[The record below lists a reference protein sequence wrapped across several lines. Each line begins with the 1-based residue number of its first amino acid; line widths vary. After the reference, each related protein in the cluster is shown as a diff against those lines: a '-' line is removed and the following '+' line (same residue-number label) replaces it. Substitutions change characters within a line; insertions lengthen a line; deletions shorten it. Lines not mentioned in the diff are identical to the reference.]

1 MATGNFRLNRCW
13 QERARLTGPL
23 ALLLVCLASTAFR
36 AQSEPTQTV
45 VERMHAYLDAYEPK
59 LSELVADEAFVQR
72 LRPPGE
78 GVNGESVGPRYASSR
93 RLESDIG
100 FLRLPGRLGWLAQRS
115 VRAID
120 GVSIATAEQRLDQV
134 YASSRGD
141 LLSRARGIAEGNA
154 RHNLGHPRSIN
165 VPTLP
170 LELLGRQHA
179 AAFDVRL
186 EGRERVLG
194 RDSVRV
200 LFRERAPGRIVAYDE
215 RRAMRAD
222 LRAWIAA
229 ADGAV
234 LRAIVELDAP
244 GWGGGH
250 SIRTDFAPDPQLGIL
265 VPVRLEERWDV
276 PRRGVG
282 VATYSNYRKFQTAG
296 RILPPGR

>member
-1 MATGNFRLNRCW
+1 M
-13 QERARLTGPL
+13 
-23 ALLLVCLASTAFR
+23 
-36 AQSEPTQTV
+36 
-45 VERMHAYLDAYEPK
+45 YLEVYEPK

-72 LRPPGE
+72 LRPRGE
-78 GVNGESVGPRYASSR
+78 GVNGQSLGARYGSSQ

-100 FLRLPGRLGWLAQRS
+100 FLRLPGGLGWLAQRS

-120 GVSIATAEQRLDQV
+120 GVSIAPSEPRLDQV

-141 LLSRARGIAEGNA
+141 IFSRARAIAEGNA

-179 AAFDVRL
+179 TAFEVRV
-186 EGRERVLG
+186 EGREKVLG

-200 LFRERAPGRIVAYDE
+200 LFKERAPGRIVAYDE

-222 LRAWIAA
+222 VRAWIAA
-229 ADGAV
+229 DDGAV
-234 LRAIVELDAP
+234 LRANVDLDSP

-250 SIRTDFAPDPQLGIL
+250 SIRTDFAVDAKLGMF
-265 VPVRLEERWDV
+265 VPVRLEERWEV

-282 VATYSNYRKFQTAG
+282 IATYSNYRRFQTAG